1 MDVDAEAEVEF
12 QLLKFLPG
20 LFVIIARL
28 VMHSLNTTT
37 LICKPNPPLLG
48 SFEFSSKEEDNFE

>member
-28 VMHSLNTTT
+28 VMHFQFLQEYNYKHNHID
-37 LICKPNPPLLG
+37 L
-48 SFEFSSKEEDNFE
+48 